1 MSFYPLPL
9 TRGGVN
15 KFQHFCGRGK
25 EFEGGLDAKGGVN
38 FWRGGGSGFLEI
50 AVINFTS
57 GLLLDLLL
65 TRRLKDVVSLVIFPS
80 RF

>member
-1 MSFYPLPL
+1 MVKNL
-9 TRGGVN
+9 
-15 KFQHFCGRGK
+15 K
-25 EFEGGLDAKGGVN
+25 GGLMRKGESIFGGGGAGGG
-38 FWRGGGSGFLEI
+38 RGGSGFLEI

-57 GLLLDLLL
+57 GLLFDLLL